1 MKDFELLKRT
11 YPVSEFNR
19 NCDGFIYILDN
30 TSTEERKEWRINA
43 KELQREIKAG
53 EKYIYQVAK
62 EHGVFKIMSLC
73 FTNYAI
79 IRKHIFGIDDDE

>member
-30 TSTEERKEWRINA
+30 TTTKERKELKINA
-43 KELQREIKAG
+43 RELQREIKEG

-62 EHGVFKIMSLC
+62 DNGVFKAMCLS
-73 FTNYAI
+73 FSNYAI
-79 IRKHIFGIDDDE
+79 IRKHIFKLNDDE